1 MNLRGWCRG
10 MNKYSCSLMQDK
22 NSINR
27 MLDRDEYKAYK
38 FIDVFDDIT
47 SKGTKIKTGDYLE
60 YGEYPIID
68 QGSAFISGYLND
80 NTNLLKDFPLI
91 VFGDHT
97 RCLKYVDFPI
107 YLGADGVK
115 VLKNK
120 LGEDRAYTRFLYYY
134 LKNINIPNTGYNRHF
149 KYLKEVLFVLP
160 PLETQKKIVEVLD
173 KVQALI
179 DARKEQIRLMD
190 ELVKSR
196 FIEMFGD
203 PVVNEKKWKVKKL
216 HELVTPGCT
225 ISYGIVQ
232 TGDNQSIG
240 VPVFRPIDIVNNV
253 PELNKLK
260 KTTEEISGKYKKTIL
275 QGRELLITVRA
286 NIGDTYIADE
296 RFKGCN
302 VGRGIVPIRTD
313 EKKIGLEF
321 LKYQLD
327 NERVKNDM
335 KSKAKGITLIQLN
348 MEDLRNINLILPN
361 ISIQK
366 EYVDFA
372 KKAEG
377 RRMELQTNLNELII
391 TQQALMQQY
400 FG

>member
-1 MNLRGWCRG
+1 MELIKLSKIAKISSGLTAPPDNDFSEVGVPFIRVSNL
-10 MNKYSCSLMQDK
+10 
-22 NSINR
+22 
-27 MLDRDEYKAYK
+27 
-38 FIDVFDDIT
+38 DDIIATKSFENVGKISPETAKSRKMAITEKDSIVFAKSGMSCLKNRVLKLNKACYIVNHLASVSVT
-47 SKGTKIKTGDYLE
+47 SSKVNINYLS
-60 YGEYPIID
+60 YYILWFKPSKLIID
-68 QGSAFISGYLND
+68 ESYPSIRLSD
-80 NTNLLKDFPLI
+80 
-91 VFGDHT
+91 V
-97 RCLKYVDFPI
+97 
-107 YLGADGVK
+107 
-115 VLKNK
+115 
-120 LGEDRAYTRFLYYY
+120 GEM
-134 LKNINIPNTGYNRHF
+134 IIP
-149 KYLKEVLFVLP
+149 LP
-160 PLETQKKIVEVLD
+160 PLETQKKIVEALD